1 MVLGAMDALTG
12 CLRRGGCAV
21 VPGLSQD
28 HYFFT
33 LLTSVAGGVVAGAVS
48 RLEPQGFVKN
58 KVTYLALFSP
68 LWGPLFIAFGLG
80 PIWTR
85 TDDTAP
91 LLANCLAFLA
101 TVLAVGW
108 GQDLVARLAG
118 VGPNAPGGS
127 MFESDED

>member
-1 MVLGAMDALTG
+1 MLSAVDALTV
-12 CLRRGGCAV
+12 CLRRNGCAV
-21 VPGLSQD
+21 VPGLSED
-28 HYFFT
+28 HYLFT

-58 KVTYLALFSP
+58 KQTYLALFAP
-68 LWGPLFIAFGLG
+68 LWGPLFVSFGLG
-80 PIWTR
+80 PILAR

-91 LLANCLAFLA
+91 LLANCLAFLV

-108 GQDLVARLAG
+108 GQDVVARVAG
-118 VGPNAPGGS
+118 VGPTAPGGS